1 MTVYGDLDVSV
12 IDEMPKN
19 RKPIKTFLR
28 GENKLNEIYKFITDK
43 SKEGLKTYIIYPLVK
58 ESDKLELKAAVAHY
72 EELKNHYLKNL
83 QVGLI
88 HGQISSKEKE
98 EVMSRFAQGQYDVL
112 VGTTVIEVG
121 IDIPEANIIVI
132 NDAHRF
138 GLSQLHQLRGRVG
151 RGDRQ
156 SFCILVTKDEF
167 AEKINSTI
175 SAEFISA
182 TQLEKQKTTTRL
194 QAMVK
199 YNSGFD
205 IAEIDFKLRGPG
217 DIFGIRQSGMPE
229 LKYVNVLEDTTIIMQ
244 ARDAAFRLIA
254 DDPKL
259 NSPSHKIIRTNLLS
273 SYKDKLHYS
282 KIA

>member
-1 MTVYGDLDVSV
+1 
-12 IDEMPKN
+12 
-19 RKPIKTFLR
+19 
-28 GENKLNEIYKFITDK
+28 
-43 SKEGLKTYIIYPLVK
+43 
-58 ESDKLELKAAVAHY
+58 
-72 EELKNHYLKNL
+72 
-83 QVGLI
+83 
-88 HGQISSKEKE
+88 
-98 EVMSRFAQGQYDVL
+98 
-112 VGTTVIEVG
+112 
-121 IDIPEANIIVI
+121 
-132 NDAHRF
+132 
-138 GLSQLHQLRGRVG
+138 LRGRVG